1 MVSDSVETVAHL
13 IQIALT
19 PVFLFSGVA
28 TLLNVLS
35 TRLGRVADRVDA
47 LTERYE
53 TADASARRHLEN
65 RLRYLRRRSFWLD
78 VAVIMAALAGMS
90 TLVSAG
96 VLFVDSLR
104 DRTGWT
110 LFFTFGVSLFLV
122 IGALVAYLWEM
133 LLASVGVRHEAKGAG
148 ERDEPVE
155 APEAPEGHDGA
166 PDGPTPG

>member
-47 LTERYE
+47 LTDRFER
-53 TADASARRHLEN
+53 ADAQERRRVES
-65 RLRYLRRRSFWLD
+65 RLAYLRRRSLLLD
-78 VAVIMAALAGMS
+78 LAVIMAALAGMS

-96 VLFVDSLR
+96 LLFVDSLR
-104 DRTGWT
+104 DRTGLT
-110 LFFTFGVSLFLV
+110 LFFTFGVSLVLV
-122 IGALVAYLWEM
+122 IGALVAYLAEM

-148 ERDEPVE
+148 ERDEAVE
-155 APEAPEGHDGA
+155 APEAPEGHAAAADA
-166 PDGPTPG
+166 DSV